1 VALLEGVGG
10 PRGGSACRD
19 SVDEDLRA
27 FDVRPDEGKERGG
40 DDKRC

>member
-1 VALLEGVGG
+1 MALLEGVGG

-40 DDKRC
+40 DDKRS